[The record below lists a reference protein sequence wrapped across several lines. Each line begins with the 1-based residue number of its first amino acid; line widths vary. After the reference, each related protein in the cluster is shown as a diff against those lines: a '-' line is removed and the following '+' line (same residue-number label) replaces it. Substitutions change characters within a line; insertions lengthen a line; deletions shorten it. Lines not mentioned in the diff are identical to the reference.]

1 MDISLIAIFSVLS
14 VLLIAVFAHLV
25 VFGRA
30 LRRHSEQIDLL
41 EIGLDQEQEAT
52 RSQNMLHAVALLR
65 DKDFRTAM
73 MVLRSRLRDVPME
86 SWGSDSHHV
95 LQICSTFNLV
105 GLLVR
110 GNLVPQQLFVQ
121 HWGQSVVDA
130 WEVLGD
136 FVSRKQRTT
145 PEYCADFAYLYTLCA
160 NAQRSASPS
169 SEMQLP
175 ADEDGRQIVGL

>member
-1 MDISLIAIFSVLS
+1 MDISLIALFSILTA
-14 VLLIAVFAHLV
+14 LLIAVSIHLV
-25 VFGRA
+25 LLSRA
-30 LRRHSEQIDLL
+30 FKRQAEQIDLL
-41 EIGLDQEQEAT
+41 ELGLDQEHETT
-52 RSQNMLHAVALLR
+52 RSQNMLHAISLLR

-73 MVLRSRLRDVPME
+73 MVLRSRLKDTSMD
-86 SWGSDSHHV
+86 SWGSDTHHV

-110 GNLVPQQLFVQ
+110 GNLVPTQLFVQ

-136 FVSRKQRTT
+136 FVSRKQNQN

-160 NAQRSASPS
+160 NAERSAAPS
-169 SEMQLP
+169 TELQLD
-175 ADEDGRQIVGL
+175 DEASRRIVGL